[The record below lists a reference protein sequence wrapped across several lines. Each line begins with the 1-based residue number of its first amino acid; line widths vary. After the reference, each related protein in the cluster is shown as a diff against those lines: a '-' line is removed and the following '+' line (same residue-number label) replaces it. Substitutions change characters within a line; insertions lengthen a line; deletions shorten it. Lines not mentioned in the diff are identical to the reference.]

1 MHRAGGLCCTPLTSV
16 AVNLQSCVKSDH
28 GEHFVST
35 SGMNHLVGD
44 GSSRILWLFPLGWSR
59 RGLWGVE
66 VKSDRLL
73 QTFFGVQAVPPCP
86 IFCFYLQPFSPV
98 SASGLLPWVATSCR
112 RVLSSPR
119 LSPCRHRDS
128 SSEGIT

>member
-1 MHRAGGLCCTPLTSV
+1 MHRTGGLCCTPLTSV

-28 GEHFVST
+28 RERFVST

-44 GSSRILWLFPLGWSR
+44 GNSCILWLFPLGWSR

-73 QTFFGVQAVPPCP
+73 KTFFRVQAVPPCP
-86 IFCFYLQPFSPV
+86 IFGFYLQPFPQCLPV
-98 SASGLLPWVATSCR
+98 GCCILLAGAVQPLAITLQASRQQLR
-112 RVLSSPR
+112 RHNVKP
-119 LSPCRHRDS
+119 
-128 SSEGIT
+128 EG

>member
-16 AVNLQSCVKSDH
+16 AVNLRSCVKSDH

-35 SGMNHLVGD
+35 SDMNHLVGD

-86 IFCFYLQPFSPV
+86 IFCFYLQPFPQCPPV
-98 SASGLLPWVATSCR
+98 GCCPGWPHPAGGCCPAPGYR
-112 RVLSSPR
+112 PA
-119 LSPCRHRDS
+119 
-128 SSEGIT
+128 GIETAALKA